1 MNIKLVKLAYEYKDQ
16 LFEMLEEWKRDIEE
30 NHTNG
35 SPWMIFRNDYHDFD
49 YYLEHLEIKEATA
62 MISLALEK
70 CRELGIEKVLMCCD
84 KHNIGSAKSIINN
97 GGILENEIEEDG
109 DIKQRYWIQL

>member
-1 MNIKLVKLAYEYKDQ
+1 MNIKLVKLSYEYKDQ

-49 YYLEHLEIKEATA
+49 YYLEQ
-62 MISLALEK
+62 M
-70 CRELGIEKVLMCCD
+70 D
-84 KHNIGSAKSIINN
+84 K
-97 GGILENEIEEDG
+97 
-109 DIKQRYWIQL
+109 